1 MCNKL
6 SHFDKNGNAVM
17 VDVSDKPITHRT
29 AIATGSIQVGAEIME
44 HLTAGTVAK
53 GDVLGVARVAGIMS
67 VKHTSDLVPMCHPLP
82 VTKCTI
88 DFEIEKENGIIRT
101 FCTVKTDGKTGV
113 EMEALTGVQVT
124 LLTIYD
130 MCKAIDK
137 HMVMTDIHLVEKINK
152 NEGGRKMKR
161 VAIITSSD
169 MGFQGKREDL
179 SGPAIKEIAEREGYQ
194 VVSMDILP
202 DDRAMLSRR
211 IAEIADENQAELI
224 LTTGG
229 TGFSPRDVMPE
240 ATEDITERKV
250 PGIPEAIRA
259 YSMTITKRAML
270 SRATAG
276 IRKKT
281 LIINL
286 PGSPKA
292 VKESLE
298 YIIGAL
304 DHGIEIM
311 TGEAGNCARQ

>member
-1 MCNKL
+1 MI
-6 SHFDKNGNAVM
+6 KNSLHQFADSVLAANAITAE
-17 VDVSDKPITHRT
+17 DVRRL
-29 AIATGSIQVGAEIME
+29 Q
-44 HLTAGTVAK
+44 
-53 GDVLGVARVAGIMS
+53 
-67 VKHTSDLVPMCHPLP
+67 
-82 VTKCTI
+82 
-88 DFEIEKENGIIRT
+88 
-101 FCTVKTDGKTGV
+101 
-113 EMEALTGVQVT
+113 
-124 LLTIYD
+124 
-130 MCKAIDK
+130 
-137 HMVMTDIHLVEKINK
+137 
-152 NEGGRKMKR
+152 
-161 VAIITSSD
+161 
-169 MGFQGKREDL
+169 
-179 SGPAIKEIAEREGYQ
+179 
-194 VVSMDILP
+194 MDILP

-211 IAEIADENQAELI
+211 MAEIADENQAELI

-304 DHGIEIM
+304 GHGIEIM